1 MPSHSRTARRLLAAT
16 ASVLTLVTLTT
27 ACADFSAEDQV
38 AEQGSFTA
46 EPTMVPKAELPPPPP
61 ENPNGGPPP
70 TGPCVD
76 PDPSVIATCLAST
89 SGVRPAD
96 SSGQTTYVAERTTG
110 KIILSKRYGPQRTV
124 ATVPVDSSGDGG
136 LIDFEMSPTY
146 PEDQLIYALVTTGSD
161 NRIVRIAPTGSVKP
175 ILTGIP
181 KGATG
186 NLGSISFTSRFELTV
201 ATGDAGDPAAAKNP
215 GSLAGKIFTINPT
228 VENPKPD
235 VRASGLGSNVAL
247 CPSPGTDGQLYV
259 ADSGAAG
266 DRLSLVGPKS
276 LQTLWTWADRPGVT
290 GCAVGDGSISVSL
303 AKAKRIDTFIRP
315 SAGSASIGEPSPQP
329 TDKTYG
335 AVGRMT
341 TLGGV
346 AMQIATVNKTTPGT
360 TTKSFDD
367 RVATFMAKPGD
378 DLR

>member
-1 MPSHSRTARRLLAAT
+1 M
-16 ASVLTLVTLTT
+16 TT
-27 ACADFSAEDQV
+27 ACADFSKEDQV

-46 EPTMVPKAELPPPPP
+46 VPPMAPKTELPPPPP
-61 ENPNGGPPP
+61 TDDSNGGPPP

-76 PDPSVIATCLAST
+76 PDPGVIATCLAST

-96 SSGQTTYVAERTTG
+96 SSGRTTYVAERTTG

-124 ATVPVDSSGDGG
+124 ATVPVDASGDGG

-146 PEDQLIYALVTTGSD
+146 SEDQLIYALVSTGAD

-186 NLGSISFTSRFELTV
+186 NLGSISFASRFELIV

-215 GSLAGKIFTINPT
+215 GSLAGKIFSINPT
-228 VENPKPD
+228 VDSPRPD
-235 VRASGLGSNVAL
+235 IRASGLGSNVAL
-247 CPSPGTDGQLYV
+247 CPSPGADGQLYV

-266 DRLSLVGPKS
+266 DRLSLVGPKN

-290 GCAVGDGSISVSL
+290 GCATGTGSISVSI

-315 SAGSASIGEPSPQP
+315 AAGSMSIGEPTPQP
-329 TDKTYG
+329 TDKSYG

-341 TLGGV
+341 TLGGT
-346 AMQIATVNKTTPGT
+346 AMQIATVNKTTPGNKI
-360 TTKSFDD
+360 KSFDD
-367 RVATFMAKPGD
+367 RVAIFLGTPGD